1 MRPPTDS
8 VRGSYDDVLQRRR
21 DALRV
26 QPPDPDPAG
35 PPTPGVS
42 PGVSPGVTPGVSA
55 GIGDPYVLPVPGRHI
70 SRRSAQEPRTV
81 AGRAVGE
88 VVAGVVPVPLRGR
101 IGLGG
106 AQLAVLAVVVAVALS
121 VTAWWVLRADARTV
135 EAPAPAAGLEPAAD
149 LVVLEPAAASGSA
162 AGSASASAS
171 ASGSTEPAEP
181 LQASAPGE
189 AAPAAPAAAEGEV
202 TVDVAGT
209 VRRPGVVTLPAGA
222 RVVDALDEAGGA
234 RPGVDL
240 SPLNLARVL
249 VDGEQVLVGAPAA
262 GATTAGAASG
272 TATALPPPTEA
283 APTGLVD
290 LNTADVAA
298 LEELPEVGPVTA
310 AAIVAWR
317 EENGGF
323 TAVEELLEV
332 DGIGEVT
339 LAQIAPH
346 ATV

>member
-26 QPPDPDPAG
+26 RPPDPDPAT
-35 PPTPGVS
+35 PPTPEVT
-42 PGVSPGVTPGVSA
+42 PGVTPGP
-55 GIGDPYVLPVPGRHI
+55 GDPYVLPVPGRHV
-70 SRRSAQEPRTV
+70 SRRAAQEPRAV

-88 VVAGVVPVPLRGR
+88 VVAGVVPAPLRGR
-101 IGLGG
+101 VGLGG

-149 LVVLEPAAASGSA
+149 LVALEPAAATPVPS
-162 AGSASASAS
+162 
-171 ASGSTEPAEP
+171 EPA
-181 LQASAPGE
+181 QASAPGE
-189 AAPAAPAAAEGEV
+189 AASAAPAAAQGEV
-202 TVDVAGT
+202 TVDVAGE
-209 VRRPGVVTLPAGA
+209 VRRPGVVTLAAGA
-222 RVVDALDEAGGA
+222 RVVDALGEAGGA

-249 VDGEQVLVGAPAA
+249 VDGEQVLVGAPGT
-262 GATTAGAASG
+262 GATTAGAPASG
-272 TATALPPPTEA
+272 A
-283 APTGLVD
+283 APTAPAPAAAAPPGLVD
-290 LNTADVAA
+290 LNTADVTA